1 MKEQQDWLLQCR
13 ANVANALKEGAK
25 AEVNYKPYF
34 FDVVWPLLVAG
45 KTVSRISLL
54 EYCIQKRDDMIT
66 NTHFEQEMEWHLLKA
81 LIDHLQEMCDKR
93 AP

>member
-34 FDVVWPLLVAG
+34 FDVVWPL
-45 KTVSRISLL
+45 
-54 EYCIQKRDDMIT
+54 
-66 NTHFEQEMEWHLLKA
+66 W
-81 LIDHLQEMCDKR
+81 LQERLSHEYPCWSTASRNAMT
-93 AP
+93 